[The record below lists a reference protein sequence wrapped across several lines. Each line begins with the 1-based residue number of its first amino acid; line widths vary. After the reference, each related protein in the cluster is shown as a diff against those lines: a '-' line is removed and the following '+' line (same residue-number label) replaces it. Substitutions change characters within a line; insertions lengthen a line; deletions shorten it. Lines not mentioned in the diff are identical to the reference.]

1 MKQISLT
8 SGELMDIISL
18 MKDSS
23 IKAHEDELDYLA
35 KYYYKIEQ
43 QFQELLEYVQET
55 QIPENR
61 VANLILAA

>member
-1 MKQISLT
+1 MKQITLT

-18 MKDSS
+18 INNSS
-23 IKAHEDELDYLA
+23 IKAHEYELDYLA
-35 KYYYKIEQ
+35 KYYYKIGQ

-61 VANLILAA
+61 VANLILSA